1 MNAKELQETKDVE
14 YAKSLGYDTNIFS
27 FSIDDAKNEHRELEY
42 EMTNLFDYKEK
53 TKKYFEA
60 ID

>member
-1 MNAKELQETKDVE
+1 MNAKELQETKDAE
-14 YAKSLGYDTNIFS
+14 YAKSLGYGTDIFHLEDES
-27 FSIDDAKNEHRELEY
+27 TREEELEY

>member
-1 MNAKELQETKDVE
+1 MNAKELQETKDAE
-14 YAKSLGYDTNIFS
+14 YAKSLGYDTDIFNLEDEDS
-27 FSIDDAKNEHRELEY
+27 REEELEY

>member
-1 MNAKELQETKDVE
+1 MNAKELQETKDAE
-14 YAKSLGYDTNIFS
+14 YAKSLGYDTDIFH
-27 FSIDDAKNEHRELEY
+27 IENEEVREEELEY